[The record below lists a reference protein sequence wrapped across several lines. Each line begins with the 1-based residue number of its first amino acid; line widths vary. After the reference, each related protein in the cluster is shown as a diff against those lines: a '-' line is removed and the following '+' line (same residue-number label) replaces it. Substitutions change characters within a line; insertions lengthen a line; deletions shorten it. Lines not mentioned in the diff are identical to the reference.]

1 MTDGFYISDENLGMP
16 PVRRLSQRGVFQHG
30 DTDVDFRLDPR
41 ELVMAFGVKASCY
54 DEFWAKRKR
63 LMEIFR
69 PSLSALTLES
79 CDYSGNIRWIY
90 VKYLKG
96 LELNSADGDE
106 MAGNEFY
113 QRVAVVL
120 KANDPIWFEPVLRSL
135 TYASVA
141 FADLVFPISFPIEF
155 GTRTMTAASN
165 LVYSGTWLSYPQIV
179 LTGPIGYPIIYNNTT
194 GESIEMT
201 YKVSAGQVVTIDLSY
216 DNIGQNLNG
225 VISPTSDFATFH
237 LEPAPVAVGGVNAIE
252 IVATELTPGVSKV
265 VLNYYER
272 YLGI

>member
-1 MTDGFYISDENLGMP
+1 
-16 PVRRLSQRGVFQHG
+16 
-30 DTDVDFRLDPR
+30 
-41 ELVMAFGVKASCY
+41 
-54 DEFWAKRKR
+54 
-63 LMEIFR
+63 
-69 PSLSALTLES
+69 
-79 CDYSGNIRWIY
+79 
-90 VKYLKG
+90 
-96 LELNSADGDE
+96 
-106 MAGNEFY
+106 
-113 QRVAVVL
+113 
-120 KANDPIWFEPVLRSL
+120 
-135 TYASVA
+135 
-141 FADLVFPISFPIEF
+141 
-155 GTRTMTAASN
+155 
-165 LVYSGTWLSYPQIV
+165 LSYPQIV

-201 YKVSAGQVVTIDLSY
+201 YKVSAGQVVTIDLSYGNKLVY